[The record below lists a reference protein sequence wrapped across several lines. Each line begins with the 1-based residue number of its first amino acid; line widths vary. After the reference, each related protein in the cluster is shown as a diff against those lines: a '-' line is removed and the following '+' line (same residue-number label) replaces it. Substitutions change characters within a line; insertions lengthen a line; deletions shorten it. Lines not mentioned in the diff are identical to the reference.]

1 MAVKKVKRRK
11 PKKKLIVLIIII
23 GLVLIGSGVYLILN
37 TKETV
42 KENKV
47 VSKIPGYGYVLKSNK
62 SSAYKKLFQQLKE
75 VLSEKN
81 VDEKKYAKVITK
93 MFIVDFYSLKDHIAK
108 TDVGGV
114 DFVHTDIIDNFLEN
128 AEDTYYKY
136 VESNIYGKRKQKL
149 PEVDTIKID
158 SVETTEFTYNEETD
172 DEALKV
178 VASWTYKDSS
188 IAKGYQTEA
197 TFIYVHDGKKLVLVE
212 LQNGEEE
219 DEETEE

>member
-136 VESNIYGKRKQKL
+136 IESNIYGKRKQKL

>member
-136 VESNIYGKRKQKL
+136 IESNIYGKRKQKL

-178 VASWTYKDSS
+178 VASWTYKDES

>member
-23 GLVLIGSGVYLILN
+23 GLALIGSGVYLILN

-62 SSAYKKLFQQLKE
+62 SRAYKKLFQQLKE
-75 VLSEKN
+75 VLSEKK

-149 PEVDTIKID
+149 PEVDTIKIN

-178 VASWTYKDSS
+178 VASWTYKDKS

-197 TFIYVHDGKKLVLVE
+197 TFIYIHDGKKLVLVE

-219 DEETEE
+219 EEETEE

>member
-149 PEVDTIKID
+149 PEVDTIKIE
-158 SVETTEFTYNEETD
+158 SVNTTEFTYNEETD
-172 DEALKV
+172 DEALEV
-178 VASWTYKDSS
+178 VASWTYKDKS

-197 TFIYVHDGKKLVLVE
+197 TFIYIHDGKKLVLVE

-219 DEETEE
+219 EEETEE